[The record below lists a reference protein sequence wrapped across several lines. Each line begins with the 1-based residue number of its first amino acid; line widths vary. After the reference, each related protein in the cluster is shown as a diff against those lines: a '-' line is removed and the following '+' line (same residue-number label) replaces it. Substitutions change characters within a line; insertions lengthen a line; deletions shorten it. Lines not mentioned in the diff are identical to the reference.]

1 MKILYYEVRKCFLK
15 KSVFIILGI
24 LLILNAAFSY
34 IQYRQV
40 GSGFSDDFTRH
51 IASDEQWK
59 YWKRLHQELDGDI
72 TKEKVKSV
80 TQNYKKYQTLINQGD
95 YSVEYDPSTNTGYVF
110 GDYSLLS
117 TYFYEPMKYL
127 VSYKRENSLLIK
139 HARENVSFYKKQKN
153 NFEMEKNE
161 YIINKYQNRNPLVFY
176 DTQGW
181 KKLFEYDFSDVM
193 IFVMMFLCIVPCFY
207 LERKSEMEQI
217 ILSTNKG
224 KRSYIF
230 AKYMSF
236 YLCAI
241 ILVLIFSIYNYAI
254 MDCLYGLSGG
264 NMKLFSLKEFQYTPL
279 NLSMSEFYILLTVF
293 RCIALCGIV
302 TIFGV
307 IAKIF
312 SNVFTIFLIMIA
324 FVIVGLYGGGF
335 IHSITSGGVL
345 AALCSPFSLLQGAE
359 LYKGLSGI
367 NVAGHFIPW
376 LFVYLAMQVLMQV
389 GFQMLLWSH
398 MRCFSARRGY

>member
-1 MKILYYEVRKCFLK
+1 M
-15 KSVFIILGI
+15 
-24 LLILNAAFSY
+24 
-34 IQYRQV
+34 
-40 GSGFSDDFTRH
+40 
-51 IASDEQWK
+51 
-59 YWKRLHQELDGDI
+59 
-72 TKEKVKSV
+72 
-80 TQNYKKYQTLINQGD
+80 
-95 YSVEYDPSTNTGYVF
+95 F

-312 SNVFTIFLIMIA
+312 SNVFTIFLVMIA

-398 MRCFSARRGY
+398 MGCFSARRGYQNVS